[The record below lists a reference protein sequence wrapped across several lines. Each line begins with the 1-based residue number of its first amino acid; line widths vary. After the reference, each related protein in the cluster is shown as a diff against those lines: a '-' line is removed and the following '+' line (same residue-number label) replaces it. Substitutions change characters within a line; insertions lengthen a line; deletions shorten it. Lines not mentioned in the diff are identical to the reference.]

1 MTSVQ
6 APRIVAMAGKVSFNP
21 KSHRYLIGGNLSR
34 GDLLVWHN
42 RVVGGLVS
50 RCPSL
55 VKTDAGPA
63 EEALA
68 LLGDAVTVWSPVVLL
83 GSGLEGLVKL

>member
-1 MTSVQ
+1 M
-6 APRIVAMAGKVSFNP
+6 VATAGKISFNP
-21 KSHRYLIGGNLSR
+21 KSHRYLIGGNLSM

-42 RVVGGLVS
+42 RVVGDLVG
-50 RCPSL
+50 RCPA
-55 VKTDAGPA
+55 VEKTDAGPA

-68 LLGDAVTVWSPVVLL
+68 LLGDALTVWSPVVLL

>member
-1 MTSVQ
+1 
-6 APRIVAMAGKVSFNP
+6 MAGKSSFNP

-42 RVVGGLVS
+42 RVVGDLVG
-50 RCPSL
+50 RCPAV

-68 LLGDAVTVWSPVVLL
+68 LLGDALTVWSPVVLL